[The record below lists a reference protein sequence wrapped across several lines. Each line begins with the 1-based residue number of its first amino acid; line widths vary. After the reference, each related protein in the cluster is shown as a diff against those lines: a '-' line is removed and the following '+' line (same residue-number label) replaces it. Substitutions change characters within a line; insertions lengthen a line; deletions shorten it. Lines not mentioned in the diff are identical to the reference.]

1 MTVLCFVSARKQ
13 VFLMSFNC
21 KSTILNWLTL
31 LVTQVNANS
40 EWVISTTS
48 LKSGIYLVTLYSTDG
63 KRVVRKVVKE

>member
-31 LVTQVNANS
+31 LVINNFITVQ
-40 EWVISTTS
+40 
-48 LKSGIYLVTLYSTDG
+48 KPMLYDY
-63 KRVVRKVVKE
+63 KRYFGGRNC

>member
-31 LVTQVNANS
+31 LVINNFILS
-40 EWVISTTS
+40 
-48 LKSGIYLVTLYSTDG
+48 G
-63 KRVVRKVVKE
+63 KRELRVGN